1 MPHHF
6 VVGDRVR
13 LVETHPDR
21 ATGQF
26 GTVMQTY
33 PMPGVYAVQFDGEPE
48 PRVVA
53 GPLLAGVPGQAHRV
67 QGMMTFRSE

>member
-1 MPHHF
+1 MPNHF

-13 LVETHPDR
+13 LAEVHPNG

-26 GTVMQTY
+26 GTVIQMY
-33 PMPGVYAVQFDGEPE
+33 PMPGVYAVQFDGEAE

-53 GPLLAGVPGQAHRV
+53 GPLLVNMPDQTQRV
-67 QGMMTFRSE
+67 QATMIFRSE